1 MSKMS
6 FEEAFISVV
15 SDYVVQEVVKRY
27 LAQSKKALVL
37 FTGALIGI
45 QEAYDN
51 LNQLKADGWSL
62 TVAMSQSAKE
72 IISEKTIKEKIGP
85 DAIYAEGNPVDYRK
99 LVDECN
105 YVIIPTLTI
114 NTTAKVANAI
124 NDNLLTRIIYRAM
137 SVGKPI
143 VAAIDG
149 CCPDNEVRAKM
160 GFKANDAYK
169 AKLRSNL
176 EALQSYGIVLTSAK
190 NIFKRVNKVL
200 AGSFKFSNVRKDEPE
215 KKAETCSCS
224 VTAKPQVGGVVHLNK
239 NVISRNDI
247 LLNRQYKTIIVGKKA
262 NVTALAVDEA
272 YRYGITIVKE

>member
-37 FTGALIGI
+37 FSGALIGI

-51 LNQLKADGWSL
+51 LNQLKEDGWSL
-62 TVAMSQSAKE
+62 TVVMSASAKE
-72 IISEKTIKEKIGP
+72 IISEETIKEKIGP
-85 DAIYAEGNPVDYRK
+85 DAIYAEGNPVAYRK

-124 NDNLLTRIIYRAM
+124 NDNLLTNIIYRSM

-143 VAAIDG
+143 IAAIDG
-149 CCPDNEVRAKM
+149 CCPDNEVRNKM
-160 GFKANDAYK
+160 GFKVTDAYK

-176 EALQSYGIVLTSAK
+176 EAMQSYGIVLTSAK
-190 NIFKRVNKVL
+190 NLFKKVNKVL
-200 AGSFKFSNVRKDEPE
+200 AGSVSFSNVRKAEP
-215 KKAETCSCS
+215 KAE
-224 VTAKPQVGGVVHLNK
+224 AKTVKSQVKPVVGGTVRLDK

-247 LLNRQYKTIIVGKKA
+247 LLNRQYKTIIVGKRA
-262 NVTALAVDEA
+262 NVTALAQDEA
-272 YRYGITIVKE
+272 FRYGITIVKE

>member
-37 FTGALIGI
+37 FSGALIGI

-51 LNQLKADGWSL
+51 LNQLKEDGWSL
-62 TVAMSQSAKE
+62 TVVMSASAKE
-72 IISEKTIKEKIGP
+72 IISVETIKEKIGP
-85 DAIYAEGNPVDYRK
+85 TAIYAEGDPVAYRK

-124 NDNLLTRIIYRAM
+124 NDNLLTNIIYRSM

-149 CCPDNEVRAKM
+149 CCPDNEVRNKM
-160 GFKANDAYK
+160 GFKVTDAYK

-176 EALQSYGIVLTSAK
+176 EAMQSYGIVLTSAK
-190 NIFKRVNKVL
+190 NLFKKVNKVL
-200 AGSFKFSNVRKDEPE
+200 AGSVSFSNVRKAEP
-215 KKAETCSCS
+215 KAEAKTVKSK
-224 VTAKPQVGGVVHLNK
+224 AKPVAGGAVRLDK

-247 LLNRQYKTIIVGKKA
+247 LLNRQYKKIIVAKRA
-262 NVTALAVDEA
+262 NVTALAQDEA
-272 YRYGITIVKE
+272 FRYGITIVKE

>member
-37 FTGALIGI
+37 FSGALIGI

-51 LNQLKADGWSL
+51 LNQLKEDGWSL
-62 TVAMSQSAKE
+62 TVVMSASAKE
-72 IISEKTIKEKIGP
+72 IISVETIKEKIGP
-85 DAIYAEGNPVDYRK
+85 TAIYAEGDPVAYRK

-124 NDNLLTRIIYRAM
+124 NDNLLTNIIYRSM

-149 CCPDNEVRAKM
+149 CCPDNEVRNKM
-160 GFKANDAYK
+160 GFKVTAAYK

-190 NIFKRVNKVL
+190 NLFKKVNKVL
-200 AGSFKFSNVRKDEPE
+200 AGSFSFSNVHKTDAKTKDDA
-215 KKAETCSCS
+215 KTVKAA
-224 VTAKPQVGGVVHLNK
+224 AKPVAGGAVRLDK

-247 LLNRQYKTIIVGKKA
+247 LLNRQYKTIIVGKRA
-262 NVTALAVDEA
+262 NVTALAQDEA
-272 YRYGITIVKE
+272 FHYGITIVKE

>member
-37 FTGALIGI
+37 FSGALIGI

-51 LNQLKADGWSL
+51 LNQLKEDGWSL
-62 TVAMSQSAKE
+62 TVVMSASAKE
-72 IISEKTIKEKIGP
+72 IISEETIKEKIGP
-85 DAIYAEGNPVDYRK
+85 DAIYAEGNPVAYRK

-124 NDNLLTRIIYRAM
+124 NDNLLTNIIYRSM

-143 VAAIDG
+143 IAAIDG
-149 CCPDNEVRAKM
+149 CCPDNEVRNKM
-160 GFKANDAYK
+160 GFKVTEAYK

-176 EALQSYGIVLTSAK
+176 EAMQSYGIVLTSAK
-190 NIFKRVNKVL
+190 NLFKKVNKVL
-200 AGSFKFSNVRKDEPE
+200 AGSISFSNVRKAES
-215 KKAETCSCS
+215 KAEAKAVKS
-224 VTAKPQVGGVVHLNK
+224 TAKAAAGGSIRLDK

-247 LLNRQYKTIIVGKKA
+247 LLNRQYKTIIVGKRA
-262 NVTALAVDEA
+262 NVTALAQDEA
-272 YRYGITIVKE
+272 FRYGITIVKE

>member
-27 LAQSKKALVL
+27 LARSKKALVL
-37 FTGALIGI
+37 FSGALIGI

-51 LNQLKADGWSL
+51 LKALKEDGWSL
-62 TVAMSQSAKE
+62 TVAMSKSASE
-72 IISEKTIKEKIGP
+72 IISVKTIEEKIGP

-99 LVDECN
+99 LVEECN

-124 NDNLLTRIIYRAM
+124 NDNLLTNIIYRAM

-149 CCPDNEVRAKM
+149 CCPDNEIRAKM
-160 GFKANDAYK
+160 GFKVTEAYK

-190 NIFKRVNKVL
+190 NISNKVNKVL
-200 AGSFKFSNVRKDEPE
+200 AGSFQFLSSKKEEPA
-215 KKAETCSCS
+215 KNAETCSC
-224 VTAKPQVGGVVHLNK
+224 TAAAKPEKGGTLRLSK

-247 LLNRQYKTIIVGKKA
+247 LLNRQYKTIIVGKRA
-262 NVTALAVDEA
+262 NVTALAQDEA
-272 YRYGITIVKE
+272 YRYGIKIVKE

>member
-27 LAQSKKALVL
+27 LAQRKKALVL
-37 FTGALIGI
+37 FSGALIGI

-51 LNQLKADGWSL
+51 LNQLKEDGWSL
-62 TVAMSQSAKE
+62 TVVMSASAKE
-72 IISEKTIKEKIGP
+72 IISVETIKEKIGP
-85 DAIYAEGNPVDYRK
+85 DAIYAEGDPVAYRK

-124 NDNLLTRIIYRAM
+124 NDNLLTNIIYRSM

-149 CCPDNEVRAKM
+149 CCPDNEVRNKM
-160 GFKANDAYK
+160 GFKVTEAYK

-176 EALQSYGIVLTSAK
+176 EAMQSYGIVLTSAK
-190 NIFKRVNKVL
+190 NLFKKVNKVL
-200 AGSFKFSNVRKDEPE
+200 AGSVSFSNVRKAEP
-215 KKAETCSCS
+215 KAEAKAGKAA
-224 VTAKPQVGGVVHLNK
+224 AKPLTGGAVRLDK

-247 LLNRQYKTIIVGKKA
+247 LLNRQYKTIIVGKRA
-262 NVTALAVDEA
+262 NVTALAQDEA
-272 YRYGITIVKE
+272 FRYGITIVKE

>member
-37 FTGALIGI
+37 FSGALIGI

-51 LNQLKADGWSL
+51 LLQLKNDGWSL
-62 TVAMSQSAKE
+62 TVAMSESAKE
-72 IISEKTIKEKIGP
+72 IISEETIREKIGP
-85 DAIYAEGNPVDYRK
+85 DAIYVEGNPVDYRK
-99 LVDECN
+99 LVAECN

-124 NDNLLTRIIYRAM
+124 NDNLLTRIIYRSM

-160 GFKANDAYK
+160 GFKANEAYK

-190 NIFKRVNKVL
+190 NLFNKVNKVL
-200 AGSFKFSNVRKDEPE
+200 AGSFSFSNVRKTEE
-215 KKAETCSCS
+215 KAPAKTCCTGS
-224 VTAKPQVGGVVHLNK
+224 AKPSGKSVKLDK
-239 NVISRNDI
+239 NVISRKDI
-247 LLNRQYKTIIVGKKA
+247 LQNRQYKTIVVRKSA
-262 NVTALAVDEA
+262 NVTALAQDEA
-272 YRYGITIVKE
+272 IRYGIKIVKE

>member
-1 MSKMS
+1 MSKMI

-15 SDYVVQEVVKRY
+15 SDYVVKEVVKRY

-37 FTGALIGI
+37 FSGALIGI

-51 LNQLKADGWSL
+51 LNQLKEDGWSL
-62 TVAMSQSAKE
+62 TVVMSASAKE
-72 IISEKTIKEKIGP
+72 IISVETIKEKIGP
-85 DAIYAEGNPVDYRK
+85 VAIYAEGDPVAYRK

-124 NDNLLTRIIYRAM
+124 NDNLLTNIIYRSM

-149 CCPDNEVRAKM
+149 CCPDNEVRNKM
-160 GFKANDAYK
+160 GFKANEAYR

-176 EALQSYGIVLTSAK
+176 EAVQSYGIVLTSAK
-190 NIFKRVNKVL
+190 NLFKKVNKVL
-200 AGSFKFSNVRKDEPE
+200 AKSVSFSNVRKAEP
-215 KKAETCSCS
+215 KAEAKAVKS
-224 VTAKPQVGGVVHLNK
+224 TAKPVSGNAVRLDK

-247 LLNRQYKTIIVGKKA
+247 ILNRQYKTIIVGKRA
-262 NVTALAVDEA
+262 NVTALAQDEA
-272 YRYGITIVKE
+272 FHYGITIVKE

>member
-27 LAQSKKALVL
+27 LARSKKALVL
-37 FTGALIGI
+37 FSGALIGI

-51 LNQLKADGWSL
+51 LNQLKEDGWSL
-62 TVAMSQSAKE
+62 TVVMSASAKE
-72 IISEKTIKEKIGP
+72 IISEETIKEKIGP
-85 DAIYAEGNPVDYRK
+85 DAIYAEGNPVAYRK

-105 YVIIPTLTI
+105 YVIIPALTI
-114 NTTAKVANAI
+114 NTAAKVANAI
-124 NDNLLTRIIYRAM
+124 NDNLLTNIIYRSM

-149 CCPDNEVRAKM
+149 CCPDNEVRNKM
-160 GFKANDAYK
+160 GFKVTAAYK

-176 EALQSYGIVLTSAK
+176 EAMQSYGIVLTSAK
-190 NIFKRVNKVL
+190 NLFKKVNKVL
-200 AGSFKFSNVRKDEPE
+200 AGSVSFSNVHKTET
-215 KKAETCSCS
+215 KAESKT
-224 VTAKPQVGGVVHLNK
+224 VKVEAKPLVGGSIRLDK

-247 LLNRQYKTIIVGKKA
+247 LLNRQYKTIIVGKRA
-262 NVTALAVDEA
+262 NVTALAQDEA
-272 YRYGITIVKE
+272 IHYGIKIVKE

>member
-27 LAQSKKALVL
+27 LARSKKALVL
-37 FTGALIGI
+37 FSGALIGI
-45 QEAYDN
+45 QEVYEN

-72 IISEKTIKEKIGP
+72 IISEQTIKEKIGP

-105 YVIIPTLTI
+105 YIIIPTLTI

-190 NIFKRVNKVL
+190 NLFNKVNKVL
-200 AGSFKFSNVRKDEPE
+200 AGSFKFSNVRKAEPE
-215 KKAETCSCS
+215 KKAEACSCQS
-224 VTAKPQVGGVVHLNK
+224 AGKAKKSGTVRLDK

-247 LLNRQYKTIIVGKKA
+247 LLNRQYKTIIVGKRA
-262 NVTALAVDEA
+262 NVTALAQDEA
-272 YRYGITIVKE
+272 FRYGITIVKE

>member
-27 LAQSKKALVL
+27 LERSKKALVL
-37 FTGALIGI
+37 FSGALIGI

-51 LNQLKADGWSL
+51 LKQLKEDGWSL
-62 TVAMSQSAKE
+62 TVVMSASAKE
-72 IISEKTIKEKIGP
+72 IISEETIKEKIGP
-85 DAIYAEGNPVDYRK
+85 DAIYAEGNPVAYRK

-124 NDNLLTRIIYRAM
+124 NDNLLTNIIYRSM

-149 CCPDNEVRAKM
+149 CCPDNEVRNKM
-160 GFKANDAYK
+160 GFKVTAAYK

-190 NIFKRVNKVL
+190 NLFKKVNKVL
-200 AGSFKFSNVRKDEPE
+200 AGSISFSNVRKPE
-215 KKAETCSCS
+215 AKEEAKTCK
-224 VTAKPQVGGVVHLNK
+224 VAAKPVEGGAVRLDK

-247 LLNRQYKTIIVGKKA
+247 LLNRQYKTIIVGKRA
-262 NVTALAVDEA
+262 NVTALAQDEA

>member
-27 LAQSKKALVL
+27 LARSKKALVL
-37 FTGALIGI
+37 FSGALIGI

-51 LNQLKADGWSL
+51 LNQLKEDGWSI

-72 IISEKTIKEKIGP
+72 IISEETIKEKIGP
-85 DAIYAEGNPVDYRK
+85 DAIYAEGSPVDYRK

-190 NIFKRVNKVL
+190 NLFHKVNKVL
-200 AGSFKFSNVRKDEPE
+200 AGSFKFSNVRKAEPE
-215 KKAETCSCS
+215 KKTETCSCS
-224 VTAKPQVGGVVHLNK
+224 TTEKPKAGGSVRLDK

-247 LLNRQYKTIIVGKKA
+247 LLNRQYKTIIVGKRA
-262 NVTALAVDEA
+262 NVTALATDEA

>member
-37 FTGALIGI
+37 FSGALIGI
-45 QEAYDN
+45 QEAYDSLKN
-51 LNQLKADGWSL
+51 LKEDGWSL
-62 TVAMSQSAKE
+62 TVAMSKSASE
-72 IISEKTIKEKIGP
+72 IISTKTIEEKIGP

-99 LVDECN
+99 LVEECN

-124 NDNLLTRIIYRAM
+124 NDNLLTNIIYRSM

-160 GFKANDAYK
+160 GFKVTEAYK

-176 EALQSYGIVLTSAK
+176 EAMQSYGIVLTSAK
-190 NIFKRVNKVL
+190 NLSNKVNKVL
-200 AGSFKFSNVRKDEPE
+200 AGSFSFSNVRKPEPE
-215 KKAETCSCS
+215 KKAETCSCT
-224 VTAKPQVGGVVHLNK
+224 VAAKPEKGGTVRLNK

-247 LLNRQYKTIIVGKKA
+247 LLNRQYKTIIVGKRA
-262 NVTALAVDEA
+262 NVTALAQDEA
-272 YRYGITIVKE
+272 YRYGIKIVKE

>member
-27 LAQSKKALVL
+27 LARSKKALVL
-37 FTGALIGI
+37 FSGALIGI

-51 LNQLKADGWSL
+51 LIQLKEDGWSL
-62 TVAMSQSAKE
+62 TVVMSASAKE
-72 IISEKTIKEKIGP
+72 IISEETIKEKIGP
-85 DAIYAEGNPVDYRK
+85 DAIYAEGNPVAYRK

-124 NDNLLTRIIYRAM
+124 NDNLLTNIIYRSM

-143 VAAIDG
+143 IAAIDG
-149 CCPDNEVRAKM
+149 CCPDNEVRNKM
-160 GFKANDAYK
+160 GFKVTAAYK

-176 EALQSYGIVLTSAK
+176 EAMQSYGIVLTSAK
-190 NIFKRVNKVL
+190 NLFRKVNKVL
-200 AGSFKFSNVRKDEPE
+200 AGSVSFSNVRKEE
-215 KKAETCSCS
+215 SKAE
-224 VTAKPQVGGVVHLNK
+224 AKADQSAAKAVAGGSKRLEK

-247 LLNRQYKTIIVGKKA
+247 LLNRQYKTIIVGKRA
-262 NVTALAVDEA
+262 NVTALAQDEA

>member
-37 FTGALIGI
+37 FSGALIGI

-51 LNQLKADGWSL
+51 LNQLKEDGWSL
-62 TVAMSQSAKE
+62 TVVMSASAKE
-72 IISEKTIKEKIGP
+72 IISVETIKEKIGP
-85 DAIYAEGNPVDYRK
+85 DAIYAEGNPVAYRK

-124 NDNLLTRIIYRAM
+124 NDNLLTNIIYRSM

-149 CCPDNEVRAKM
+149 CCPDNEVRNKM
-160 GFKANDAYK
+160 GFKVTAAYK

-190 NIFKRVNKVL
+190 NLFKKVNKVL
-200 AGSFKFSNVRKDEPE
+200 AGSVSFSNVRREEP
-215 KKAETCSCS
+215 KAEAKAVKSE
-224 VTAKPQVGGVVHLNK
+224 AKPVAGGSVRLDK

-247 LLNRQYKTIIVGKKA
+247 LLNRQYKTIIVGKRA
-262 NVTALAVDEA
+262 NVTALAQDEA

>member
-27 LAQSKKALVL
+27 LARSKKALVL
-37 FTGALIGI
+37 FSGALIGI
-45 QEAYDN
+45 QEAYDC
-51 LNQLKADGWSL
+51 LKELKEDGWSL
-62 TVAMSQSAKE
+62 TVAMSKSASE
-72 IISEKTIKEKIGP
+72 IISPETIKEKIGP

-105 YVIIPTLTI
+105 YVVIPTLTI

-124 NDNLLTRIIYRAM
+124 NDNLLTNIIYRSM

-160 GFKANDAYK
+160 GFKVTEAYK

-176 EALQSYGIVLTSAK
+176 EAMQSYGIVLTSAK
-190 NIFKRVNKVL
+190 NLSKKVNKVL
-200 AGSFKFSNVRKDEPE
+200 ASSFSFSNVRKTETE
-215 KKAETCSCS
+215 KKAETGSCK
-224 VTAKPQVGGVVHLNK
+224 VQAKPEKGGTLRLNK

-247 LLNRQYKTIIVGKKA
+247 LLNRQYKTIVVAKRA
-262 NVTALAVDEA
+262 NVTALAQDEA

>member
-27 LAQSKKALVL
+27 LERSKKALVL
-37 FTGALIGI
+37 FSGALIGI

-51 LNQLKADGWSL
+51 LKQLKEDGWSL
-62 TVAMSQSAKE
+62 TVVMSASAKE
-72 IISEKTIKEKIGP
+72 IISVETIKEKIGP
-85 DAIYAEGNPVDYRK
+85 DAIYAEGDPVAYRK

-124 NDNLLTRIIYRAM
+124 NDNLLTNIIYRSM

-149 CCPDNEVRAKM
+149 CCPDNEVRNKM
-160 GFKANDAYK
+160 GFKANEAYR

-176 EALQSYGIVLTSAK
+176 EAVQSYGIVLTSAK
-190 NIFKRVNKVL
+190 NLFKKVNKVL
-200 AGSFKFSNVRKDEPE
+200 AGSVSFSNVC
-215 KKAETCSCS
+215 KAEPKAEAKAVKSK
-224 VTAKPQVGGVVHLNK
+224 AKPVAGGAVRLDK

-247 LLNRQYKTIIVGKKA
+247 LLNRQYKTIIVGKRA
-262 NVTALAVDEA
+262 NVTALAQDEA
-272 YRYGITIVKE
+272 FHYGITIVKE

>member
-37 FTGALIGI
+37 FSGALIGI

-51 LNQLKADGWSL
+51 LNQLKEDGWSL
-62 TVAMSQSAKE
+62 TVVMSASAKE
-72 IISEKTIKEKIGP
+72 IISVETIKEKIGP
-85 DAIYAEGNPVDYRK
+85 VAIYAEGDPVAYRK

-124 NDNLLTRIIYRAM
+124 NDNLLTNIIYRSM

-149 CCPDNEVRAKM
+149 CCPDNEVRNKM
-160 GFKANDAYK
+160 GFKVTEAYK

-176 EALQSYGIVLTSAK
+176 EAMQSYGIVLTSAK
-190 NIFKRVNKVL
+190 NLFKKVNKVL
-200 AGSFKFSNVRKDEPE
+200 AGSVSFSNVRKAES
-215 KKAETCSCS
+215 KAEAKAAKS
-224 VTAKPQVGGVVHLNK
+224 VAKPVSGGAVRLDK

-247 LLNRQYKTIIVGKKA
+247 LLNRQYKTIIVGKRA
-262 NVTALAVDEA
+262 NVTALAQDEA
-272 YRYGITIVKE
+272 FRYGITIVKE